1 VFCLVK
7 VVVRGRN
14 NYWRFTV
21 HSWALEVRE
30 ILEYELGEPVE
41 VSVEEGNNEDP
52 EILVNGVPVCLGV
65 PGEEGYLI
73 EIVKKA
79 VLRLR
84 DTAPGTS

>member
-1 VFCLVK
+1 MVK

-41 VSVEEGNNEDP
+41 VS
-52 EILVNGVPVCLGV
+52 
-65 PGEEGYLI
+65 YLI